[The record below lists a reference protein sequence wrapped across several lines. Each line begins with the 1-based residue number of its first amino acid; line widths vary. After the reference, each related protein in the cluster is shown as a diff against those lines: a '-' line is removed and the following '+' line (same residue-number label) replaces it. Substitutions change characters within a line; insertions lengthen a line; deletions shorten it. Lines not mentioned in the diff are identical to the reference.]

1 VGLVKKTLATSAKTC
16 TIDSI
21 ETKQG
26 KKMPKSTI
34 TATDTVRD
42 LVDALRERQVEEY
55 GYTYADASAFT
66 LGYISSMLGGFI
78 DTLTP
83 KAKAAMIQDITCR
96 LSTVQESRVRNA
108 QRRSSASATL

>member
-1 VGLVKKTLATSAKTC
+1 MVATSAKTC
-16 TIDSI
+16 RIDSI

-55 GYTYADASAFT
+55 GYNYADASAFT
-66 LGYISSMLGGFI
+66 LGYISSMLGGII

-83 KAKAAMIQDITCR
+83 KAKATMIQDITRR
-96 LSTVQESRVRNA
+96 LATVQESRTELR
-108 QRRSSASATL
+108 QRRAGVPAANL